1 MDTHSTYP
9 YQKNLEQI
17 GNEIPAG
24 IWRIASFV
32 DLVSEKKFLRFRTQS
47 GGSPLVGEDILE
59 FRGQSAVAISS
70 AKCLHILHTARVN
83 GDIEILTS
91 HTQPLAS
98 ASHDTIAAKKILKS
112 LIETLGR
119 FEKFNFSA
127 PNLSFY
133 SIGIG
138 ENGEIHILPNA
149 YILPFTLKDEAS
161 AESDA
166 VPTAEGEATSKR
178 YRYDPFVHLHGLA
191 QLMKWLASHA
201 QASLDRISRSGDTWL
216 AGLTRLSEDIEDGKI
231 TSLSDLYEKLFDEIP
246 PFPLNP
252 MQELHLRTSLK
263 PEAKDIVKR
272 VVDAAGGGCSII
284 VLKGDSFCGKSSILD
299 LAAKKILQ
307 SNGHK
312 WKLIQPDEWNT
323 AKIRRKPPAKG
334 KPAPKCLW
342 IVDDMADGA
351 LICSYS
357 LRLFLDDTVCS
368 DSTLLLAIDPQH
380 LPDEA
385 AALLDELKQTYG
397 NRYREIALPSNLYE
411 PDRIETGK
419 AASRGRPLSFSEPIF
434 ADRRKSEDRLRK
446 YLTGVIQYLSPQ
458 RDVSGTNSLDRLT
471 KDLLHS
477 LQDEERQLLEFISVT
492 RFAIPF
498 DIALSIFPNPNGRIH
513 RCVHRLSALGLL
525 DIVYRMTDTKHDH
538 SILLRPK
545 SASIQRLIYENI
557 PSERRKNLHR
567 TVALH
572 AEEGNVFPDFF
583 LIHHL
588 LEGEENIL
596 ALKHCVAHLKDN
608 GPESRD
614 QFILE
619 YCLQLVEKEHILILP
634 LDDQLFALKEMG
646 LELLGKQRSSNAET
660 LFLRAKNLI
669 DNADYEQRR
678 KNSELACGIFRLMA
692 DTWESKGEYKKSLDL
707 LTSARKELQ
716 TSLSL
721 PEQARLMN
729 DIGWLQ
735 YRLGNYESSME
746 SCKLSLTTINPNQHP
761 RIVAQALNIM
771 GVAHFNTSRY
781 DEAIRYYERS
791 AFLRERAGD
800 SIALSG
806 SYNNLAL
813 AYQTKGEYG
822 KALDYYKK
830 SLDIK
835 KREKNRIGIAA
846 AYLNLALLYLE
857 MHDFEEAEK
866 RCKESLEISTELGT
880 AMLTAEIYS
889 TLGEIA
895 HARGHFDEG
904 ETYFQDSLKI
914 SREMDAINVQ
924 MGAHRR
930 LATLYLTQELYDK
943 SREHVEV
950 ASTLADLIG
959 SHYES
964 AQIDMILGD
973 LEVAQNKIM
982 EALKHYERA
991 ASAFMT
997 LSKNRLA
1004 ASALAKIGLLHARSM
1019 NTFEAMQYLDRAE
1032 SQVRSDFDHVLPEEI
1047 ITLRRQLED
1056 SPARTYVAGRQS
1068 QNLLMSFYELSLL
1081 FDTAFDRHECIRRIL
1096 DLTRNIIG
1104 PDECRFILKGE
1115 DGQFVVLDDTSSEKP
1130 VKDPNLIALLNRT
1143 LLIGS
1148 VLDST
1153 APDVS
1158 DITPQI
1164 EVGGGG
1170 YVCIPLK
1177 AMGKDL
1183 GCLLFYMSA
1192 GSLPASKD
1200 SLNFFTAFGRHLA
1213 GILMLMF
1220 HLEEHVHKE
1229 EQLEKEVEAL
1239 KAQVEDQ
1246 YRFKNLVG
1254 KSEEMKKIFRTVEK
1268 VLDMDTG
1275 ILIIGESGT
1284 GKTELARAIHYNSP
1298 RSNKVFQDIHCA
1310 QIPFSLIESELF
1322 GHEKGSF
1329 TGATRQK
1336 LGLCEKADGGTIFLD
1351 DINAISYETQTKL
1364 LNFLETKSFFRVGG
1378 TKRHTSNVRIVAAS
1392 NEDLEELC
1400 RQGKFRED
1408 LYFRLKVIQ
1417 IKLPPLRE
1425 RKEDIP
1431 IIAMDFLK
1439 KRCNEAGKQL
1449 KTLAPDT
1456 IRLFQK
1462 DRWPGNVRELQHV
1475 LERVVL
1481 LSDEDV
1487 IYPHSLPEDFLERV
1501 TGASGHPLKDIEAL
1515 IQRIIEIGNYS
1526 KENPLIPQIDAL
1538 LAKKMVEF
1546 TEAKEKAARL
1556 LGITKPTLYSRLRD
1570 YNKMK

>member
-1 MDTHSTYP
+1 METHSTYP

-24 IWRIASFV
+24 IWRIASFI

-47 GGSPLVGEDILE
+47 NLSPSVGEDVLK
-59 FRGQSAVAISS
+59 FRGHSAVAISP
-70 AKCLHILHTARVN
+70 AKCLHILHAARIN

-98 ASHDTIAAKKILKS
+98 VPHRSISAKKILKS
-112 LIETLGR
+112 LIQTLGR

-127 PNLSFY
+127 PNLSFQ
-133 SIGIG
+133 SLGLG
-138 ENGEIHILPNA
+138 ENGEVHILPNA
-149 YILPFTLKDEAS
+149 YILPFAIKEI
-161 AESDA
+161 SDSEFLA
-166 VPTAEGEATSKR
+166 VPTPEGSSYYHR
-178 YRYDPFVHLHGLA
+178 YGVDPSLHLRGLA
-191 QLMKWLASHA
+191 QLMKWLASHRETPSHA
-201 QASLDRISRSGDTWL
+201 PPATGDTWL
-216 AGLTRLSEDIEDGKI
+216 AGLLKVAADIEGGNI
-231 TSLSDLYEKLFDEIP
+231 ASLSDLYERLFAETP

-252 MQELHLRTSLK
+252 MQELHHRTSLK
-263 PEAKDIVKR
+263 SEAKAIVQR
-272 VVDAAGGGCSII
+272 VVDAAGGECSII
-284 VLKGDSFCGKSSILD
+284 VLKGDAFCGKSSILQM
-299 LAAKKILQ
+299 AADKIAQ
-307 SNGHK
+307 SNGQK
-312 WKLIQPDEWNT
+312 WKVIQPDEWNA
-323 AKIRRKPPAKG
+323 AKIRRKPSAKG
-334 KPAPKCLW
+334 KPTQKCLW
-342 IVDDMADGA
+342 IVDDMVDGA
-351 LICSYS
+351 LISSYY
-357 LRLFLDDTVCS
+357 LRLFMEDTLCS
-368 DSTLLLAIDPQH
+368 DSILILAVDPH
-380 LPDEA
+380 HVPDEA
-385 AALLDELKQTYG
+385 VALLDELKQKAG
-397 NRYREIALPSNLYE
+397 ERYIEIVLPRNLYE
-411 PDRIETGK
+411 ADGAEAGNPPSI
-419 AASRGRPLSFSEPIF
+419 SHPLSFAGPIF
-434 ADRRKSEDRLRK
+434 SSRREPEDRLRN
-446 YLTGVIQYLSPQ
+446 YLKGVIRYLSPGGEA
-458 RDVSGTNSLDRLT
+458 SGANSLDRLT
-471 KDLLHS
+471 GDMLNCLLA
-477 LQDEERQLLEFISVT
+477 EERQLLEFISVT

-498 DIALSIFPNPNGRIH
+498 DIALSIFPHPGGQIH
-513 RCVHRLSALGLL
+513 RCAHRLSALGML
-525 DIVYRMTDTKHDH
+525 DITYRTSDSKTEP
-538 SILLRPK
+538 SILLRPR
-545 SASIQRLIYENI
+545 SASIQRLIYESI
-557 PSERRKNLHR
+557 PNERRKNLHR

-572 AEEGNVFPDFF
+572 AEERSVFPDFF

-608 GPESRD
+608 VAGARD
-614 QFILE
+614 PLIID
-619 YCLQLVEKEHILILP
+619 YCLRLLHQEHILALP
-634 LDDQLFALKEMG
+634 LHDQILALKEMG
-646 LELLGKQRSSNAET
+646 LELLGKERPSKAET
-660 LFLRAKNLI
+660 LFLRAKNLL
-669 DNADYEQRR
+669 DNAGYEERR
-678 KNSELACGIFRLMA
+678 KNSELACSIYRLLA
-692 DTWESKGEYKKSLDL
+692 DAWESKGEYKKSLDL
-707 LTSARKELQ
+707 LTAVREELQ
-716 TSLSL
+716 VSLSL

-746 SCKLSLTTINPNQHP
+746 SCKLSLSTINPNQHP
-761 RIVAQALNIM
+761 RVVAQALNIM

-857 MHDFEEAEK
+857 MHDFDEAEK
-866 RCKESLEISTELGT
+866 RCKESLEISEELGT

-895 HARGHFDEG
+895 HARGCFDEG
-904 ETYFQDSLKI
+904 EKYFQDSLKI
-914 SREMDAINVQ
+914 SREMDSINVQ

-930 LATLYLTQELYDK
+930 MATLYFTQELYDK
-943 SREHVEV
+943 SREHVEI
-950 ASTLADLIG
+950 AAKLAGQIG

-982 EALKHYERA
+982 DALKHYERA

-1004 ASALAKIGLLHARSM
+1004 ASALAKIGLLHARSR

-1081 FDTAFDRHECIRRIL
+1081 FDSAYERHECIKRIL

-1104 PDECRFILKGE
+1104 PDECRLILRE
-1115 DGQFVVLDDTSSEKP
+1115 DDGQFTILDNRNEKS
-1130 VKDPNLIALLNRT
+1130 VTDQTLIALLNRT

-1158 DITPQI
+1158 DLTPQI

-1183 GCLLFYMSA
+1183 GCLLFYMST
-1192 GSLPASKD
+1192 GSLPLSKD
-1200 SLNFFTAFGRHLA
+1200 SLNFFTALGRHLA

-1220 HLEEHVHKE
+1220 HLEEHIHKE

-1246 YRFKNLVG
+1246 YRFKNLIG

-1310 QIPFSLIESELF
+1310 QIPFNLVESELF

-1378 TKRHTSNVRIVAAS
+1378 VKRHSSNVRIIAAS

-1400 RQGKFRED
+1400 REGKFRED

-1417 IKLPPLRE
+1417 LKLPPLRD

-1439 KRCNEAGKQL
+1439 KRCSEAGKTL

-1475 LERVVL
+1475 LERVIL

-1515 IQRIIEIGNYS
+1515 IQRIIELGNYS
-1526 KENPLIPQIDAL
+1526 KDNPLIPQIDAL
-1538 LAKKMVEF
+1538 LARKMVEF
-1546 TEAKEKAARL
+1546 TDAKGKAAGL

-1570 YNKMK
+1570 YDKMK

>member
-24 IWRIASFV
+24 SWRIASFI
-32 DLVSEKKFLRFRTQS
+32 DLVSEKKFLRFRTQ
-47 GGSPLVGEDILE
+47 PNTIPPVTEDVLE
-59 FRGQSAVAISS
+59 FRGRSAVAISP
-70 AKCLHILHTARVN
+70 AKCLHILHKARNN

-91 HTQPLAS
+91 HTQLLAS
-98 ASHDTIAAKKILKS
+98 VPRRSIPVKKTVKS
-112 LIETLGR
+112 LLQELGR
-119 FEKFNFSA
+119 FEKFNFYA
-127 PNLSFY
+127 PNISSHSL
-133 SIGIG
+133 GIG
-138 ENGEIHILPNA
+138 ENGDIHILPNA
-149 YILPFTLKDEAS
+149 YILPFSMKETS
-161 AESDA
+161 ESEILA
-166 VPTAEGEATSKR
+166 VPFPDGPSTPKR
-178 YRYDPFVHLHGLA
+178 YGMDPSVHLRSLA
-191 QLMKWLASHA
+191 QLLRWLASHA
-201 QASLDRISRSGDTWL
+201 ESPSQAATSGGDGWP
-216 AGLTRLSEDIEDGKI
+216 AGLTAAAAGIEDGAI
-231 TSLSDLYEKLFDEIP
+231 ASLSHLYRALFEEIP

-263 PEAKDIVKR
+263 PEAKAIVNR
-272 VVDAAGGGCSII
+272 IVDTAGGDFSVI
-284 VLKGDSFCGKSSILD
+284 VLKGDAFCGKSSILHM
-299 LAAKKILQ
+299 AAEKIVQ
-307 SNGHK
+307 SDGQK
-312 WKLIQPDEWNT
+312 WKVIQPDEWNT
-323 AKIRRKPPAKG
+323 EKLRKKSSAKG
-334 KPAPKCLW
+334 KSPQKCLW
-342 IVDDMADGA
+342 MVDDMADGA
-351 LICSYS
+351 LISSYY
-357 LRLFLDDTVCS
+357 LRLFKEETICT
-368 DSTLLLAIDPQH
+368 DSILLLAVDPH
-380 LPDEA
+380 HMPEEA
-385 AALLDELKQTYG
+385 GTLLDDIKRTAGE
-397 NRYREIALPSNLYE
+397 RYCEIILPGSLYE
-411 PDRIETGK
+411 PDAGD
-419 AASRGRPLSFSEPIF
+419 AGSASPLQYPYSFGEQIFSDGRKPKE
-434 ADRRKSEDRLRK
+434 RLRD
-446 YLTGVIQYLSPQ
+446 YLKGMIRYLSP
-458 RDVSGTNSLDRLT
+458 SGEESGATSLDRLT
-471 KDLLHS
+471 TDMMSCLLA
-477 LQDEERQLLEFISVT
+477 EERQLLEFISVT

-498 DIALSIFPNPNGRIH
+498 DIALSIFPNPNGQIH
-513 RCVHRLSALGLL
+513 RCAHRLSALGLV
-525 DIVYRMTDTKHDH
+525 DITYRATDSKMDH
-538 SILLRPK
+538 AILLHPR
-545 SASIQRLIYENI
+545 SASIQRLVYESI
-557 PSERRKNLHR
+557 PIERRKNLHR

-572 AEEGNVFPDFF
+572 AEERSVFPDFF

-596 ALKHCVAHLKDN
+596 ALKHCLTHLKDN
-608 GPESRD
+608 TPEARD
-614 QFILE
+614 PLILD
-619 YCLQLVEKEHILILP
+619 YCQRLIHQEHIVTLP
-634 LDDQLFALKEMG
+634 LHDQLFALKEMG
-646 LELLGKQRSSNAET
+646 LELVGKERPSKALE
-660 LFLRAKNLI
+660 LFLHAKDLLDRAE
-669 DNADYEQRR
+669 YEDRR
-678 KNSELACGIFRLMA
+678 KNAEIASSIYRLLADL
-692 DTWESKGEYKKSLDL
+692 WESKGEYKKSLDL
-707 LTSARKELQ
+707 LTAAREELQ

-746 SCKLSLTTINPNQHP
+746 SCKLSLSTINPNQHP
-761 RIVAQALNIM
+761 LVVAQALNIM

-800 SIALSG
+800 AIALSG

-822 KALDYYKK
+822 KSLDYYKK

-835 KREKNRIGIAA
+835 KRENNRIGIAA

-857 MHDFEEAEK
+857 MHDFDEAEK
-866 RCKESLEISTELGT
+866 RCRKSLDISMELGT

-895 HARGHFDEG
+895 HGRGRFDEG

-924 MGAHRR
+924 MGTHRR
-930 LATLYLTQELYDK
+930 LATLYLTQELYDQ
-943 SREHVEV
+943 SREHVEI
-950 ASTLADLIG
+950 ASKLAEQIG

-982 EALKHYERA
+982 DALKHYERA

-997 LSKNRLA
+997 LGKNRLA
-1004 ASALAKIGLLHARSM
+1004 ASALARIGLLHAGSM

-1081 FDTAFDRHECIRRIL
+1081 FDSAYDRHECIKRIL
-1096 DLTRNIIG
+1096 DLSRNIIG
-1104 PDECRFILKGE
+1104 PDECRFILKQE
-1115 DGQFVVLDDTSSEKP
+1115 DGQFMVLEENGGEKP
-1130 VKDPNLIALLNRT
+1130 VKDSNLISLLNRT

-1158 DITPQI
+1158 DLTPQI

-1170 YVCIPLK
+1170 YACIPLK

-1183 GCLLFYMSA
+1183 GCLLFYIST
-1192 GSLPASKD
+1192 GSLPLSKD
-1200 SLNFFTAFGRHLA
+1200 SLNYYTALGRHLA

-1239 KAQVEDQ
+1239 KAQVEDH
-1246 YRFKNLVG
+1246 YRFKNLIG

-1378 TKRHTSNVRIVAAS
+1378 TKRHYSDVRIVAAS

-1417 IKLPPLRE
+1417 IKLPPLRD

-1439 KRCNEAGKQL
+1439 KRCNEAGKTL

-1538 LAKKMVEF
+1538 LAQKMAEF
-1546 TEAKEKAARL
+1546 ADTKGKAAGL
-1556 LGITKPTLYSRLRD
+1556 LGITKPTLYSRLKD
-1570 YNKMK
+1570 YDKMK

>member
-17 GNEIPAG
+17 GDEIPAG
-24 IWRIASFV
+24 IWRIASYV
-32 DLVSEKKFLRFRTQS
+32 DLVSERKFLRLRTQS
-47 GGSPLVGEDILE
+47 GESLPVSEEILE
-59 FRGQSAVAISS
+59 FRGHSAVAISP
-70 AKCLHILHTARVN
+70 ATCLQILHVACIN
-83 GDIEILTS
+83 GDTEILTS
-91 HTQPLAS
+91 HTQPLVSMPRQAYS
-98 ASHDTIAAKKILKS
+98 VKKILKS
-112 LIETLGR
+112 LIDTLGR
-119 FEKFNFSA
+119 FEKFNFYA
-127 PNLSFY
+127 LNLSPQ

-149 YILPFTLKDEAS
+149 YILPFTAQAKTDV
-161 AESDA
+161 ESM
-166 VPTAEGEATSKR
+166 TAPIPEVRTSSKR
-178 YRYDPFVHLHGLA
+178 YGYDPLAHLHCLA
-191 QLMKWLASHA
+191 QLMKWFTPSPETSAAKTSPP
-201 QASLDRISRSGDTWL
+201 GDAWL
-216 AGLTRLSEDIEDGKI
+216 AGLADLSVQIEDGEI
-231 TSLSDLYEKLFDEIP
+231 SSLSHLYELLFHEIP

-252 MQELHLRTSLK
+252 IQELHLRTSLK
-263 PEAKDIVKR
+263 PEAITIVKR
-272 VVDAAGGGCSII
+272 VVDAAGSGSNVI
-284 VLKGDSFCGKSSILD
+284 VLKGDAFCGKSSFLD
-299 LAAKKILQ
+299 LAAERIVQ
-307 SNGHK
+307 NSDHK
-312 WKLIQPDEWNT
+312 WKIIQPDEWNSL
-323 AKIRRKPPAKG
+323 KLRKKSQVKG
-334 KPAPKCLW
+334 KPGQKCIW
-342 IVDDMADGA
+342 IVDDAADKA
-351 LICSYS
+351 LICSYAV
-357 LRLFLDDTVCS
+357 RLFMDDTSCS
-368 DSTLLLAIDPQH
+368 ESILLMAIDPQH
-380 LPDEA
+380 LPSDA
-385 AALLDELKQTYG
+385 AALLNVLKRTATE
-397 NRYREIALPSNLYE
+397 RYSEIPLPKSLYE
-411 PDRIETGK
+411 SDRAGEDK
-419 AASRGRPLSFSEPIF
+419 ATQRPLSFGEPIF
-434 ADRRKSEDRLRK
+434 SNRPEPADRLRK
-446 YLTGVIQYLSPQ
+446 FLRGVAQYLSP
-458 RDVSGTNSLDRLT
+458 DGEASGSNSLDRLT
-471 KDLLHS
+471 KDMLNCLL
-477 LQDEERQLLEFISVT
+477 DEERQLLEFMSVT

-498 DIALSIFPNPNGRIH
+498 DIALSIFPNPNGQIH
-513 RCVHRLSALGLL
+513 RCIHRLSALGLL
-525 DIVYRMTDTKHDH
+525 EIAYRTTESKSEH
-538 SILLRPK
+538 SILLRPM
-545 SASIQRLIYENI
+545 SASIQRLIYANI
-557 PSERRKNLHR
+557 PGERRKNLHR

-572 AEEGNVFPDFF
+572 AEERSVFPDFF

-608 GPESRD
+608 GTETRD
-614 QFILE
+614 PLILE
-619 YCLQLVEKEHILILP
+619 YCLELVHKEHILTLP
-634 LDDQLFALKEMG
+634 LRDQLFALREMG
-646 LELLGKQRSSNAET
+646 LELLGKENSSEAEN
-660 LFLRAKNLI
+660 LFLRAKSLLESV
-669 DNADYEQRR
+669 DYEERR
-678 KNSELACGIFRLMA
+678 KNSELACSIYRFLA
-692 DTWESKGEYKKSLDL
+692 DAWESKGEYKKSIDL
-707 LTSARKELQ
+707 LTAVREGLQ

-735 YRLGNYESSME
+735 YRLGNYENSME

-761 RIVAQALNIM
+761 LVVAQALNIM

-791 AFLRERAGD
+791 AFLRERGAD
-800 SIALSG
+800 ANALSG

-822 KALDYYKK
+822 KALDYYQK

-857 MHDFEEAEK
+857 MHDFDEAEK
-866 RCKESLEISTELGT
+866 RCRESLEISTELGT

-895 HARGHFDEG
+895 HGRGCFEEG
-904 ETYFQDSLKI
+904 EKYFLDSLKI

-943 SREHVEV
+943 SREQVEI
-950 ASTLADLIG
+950 ASKLAELIG

-964 AQIDMILGD
+964 AQIDVILGD
-973 LEVAQNKIM
+973 LEVAQNKMM

-1004 ASALAKIGLLHARSM
+1004 ASALAKIGLLHERSR

-1068 QNLLMSFYELSLL
+1068 KNLLMSFYELSLL
-1081 FDTAFDRHECIRRIL
+1081 FDSAYDRQECIKRIL

-1104 PDECRFILKGE
+1104 PDECKFILKG
-1115 DGQFVVLDDTSSEKP
+1115 DDDQFTILDDAGNEKQ

-1158 DITPQI
+1158 DLTPQI

-1183 GCLLFYMSA
+1183 GCLLFYLST
-1192 GSLPASKD
+1192 GSLPVSKD
-1200 SLNFFTAFGRHLA
+1200 SINFFTALGRHLA

-1378 TKRHTSNVRIVAAS
+1378 TKRHSSNVRIVAAS

-1400 RQGKFRED
+1400 RVGKFRED

-1417 IKLPPLRE
+1417 IKLPPLRD

-1439 KRCNEAGKQL
+1439 KRCNEAGKTL
-1449 KTLAPDT
+1449 KTLAPDS

-1462 DRWPGNVRELQHV
+1462 DRWPGNIRELQHV

-1526 KENPLIPQIDAL
+1526 KENPLIPQVDAL

-1546 TEAKEKAARL
+1546 AEAKEKAARL
-1556 LGITKPTLYSRLRD
+1556 LGITKPTLYSRLREYD
-1570 YNKMK
+1570 KMK